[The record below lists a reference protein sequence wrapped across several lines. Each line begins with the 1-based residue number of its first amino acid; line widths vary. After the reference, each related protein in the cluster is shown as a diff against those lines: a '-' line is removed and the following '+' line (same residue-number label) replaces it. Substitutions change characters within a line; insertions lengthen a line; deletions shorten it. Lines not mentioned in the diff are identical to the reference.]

1 MRKGLIWQ
9 TMRTST
15 FRLTFALL
23 LSTLSLVT
31 SQSTYNVNA
40 PSMATPLSYVA
51 LKLRAYE
58 TIGTFD
64 GRLDDAAWQAV
75 PFTESF
81 VDIRGAG
88 FPTPRFETRAKM
100 RWDDRFLYV
109 GAVVFDNAIWA
120 NQTVRNSVI
129 FQDNDFE
136 VFVCPDGSNHYYKEF
151 EMNAANTIWS
161 LVLNQPYL
169 NGGTPTNTLW
179 PIKTAVF
186 INGTLND
193 PRADNRF
200 WSVEIALPLA
210 LYASNT
216 TARAPPRRND
226 VWRINFSRVEW
237 DVTVVGGNHYVKV
250 PNRRENNWVWSPQYA
265 INMHL
270 PERWGFLVFGEF
282 NHPPI
287 DPLVAT
293 RWHIRTALAQAYYAL
308 VEFGAVNGYYS
319 TNVSEWFLLPNSV
332 VDGSLGT
339 LPPVV
344 DMPLVRWAWNNITV
358 QDAYNSSIYGT
369 IDSSRLITIFG

>member
-1 MRKGLIWQ
+1 MRVKCDFGLWA
-9 TMRTST
+9 S
-15 FRLTFALL
+15 LL
-23 LSTLSLVT
+23 LLLMLVVDAT
-31 SQSTYNVNA
+31 NGQSYHVNA

-51 LKLRAYE
+51 LKLRAHE
-58 TIGTFD
+58 SFSSFD
-64 GRLDDAAWQAV
+64 GRLDDPAWQAV
-75 PFTESF
+75 PFSEPF

-88 FPTPRFETRAKM
+88 FAKPQFETRAKV
-100 RWDDRFLYV
+100 RWDDKYLYV
-109 GAVVFDNAIWA
+109 GAIVWDDAIWA
-120 NQTVRNSVI
+120 NQTVRNSVV
-129 FQDNDFE
+129 FEDNDFE

-179 PIKTAVF
+179 PIKSAVF
-186 INGTLND
+186 VNGSLND
-193 PRADNRF
+193 PSADNRF
-200 WSVEIALPLA
+200 WSVEIAFPLA

-237 DVTVVGGNHYVKV
+237 DVAVVGNHYVKV
-250 PNRRENNWVWSPQYA
+250 PNRRENNWVWSPQHA

-282 NHPPI
+282 NHAPI

-293 RWHIRTALAQAYYAL
+293 HWHIRTALAQAYYAC
-308 VEFGAVNGYYS
+308 VEFGAVNGYYT
-319 TNVSEWFLLPNSV
+319 TNITEWFLLPTSV

-344 DMPLVRWAWNNITV
+344 SMPLARYAWNNIIV
-358 QDAYNSSIYGT
+358 RDAHNSSVYGT
-369 IDSSRLITIFG
+369 IDSTRLMTIWA